1 MQCGE
6 LMYRKVTIMT
16 QGTDSVDNK
25 PKKPEKETIHSGHF
39 MVSEFELEAQDD
51 DDLVAVPV
59 PEEEGRP
66 SLPNTVDV
74 TLQISKLNTKERAA
88 QQISIDSSLSKL
100 FQCMSLAYRQKLTS
114 PKWNRF
120 KGIRLRWKDKI
131 RLNNVIWRCWHMQFI
146 RKQNTLVCQFASP
159 LDVNMH
165 DKPEAVVLE
174 GKYWK
179 RKLAAVTAE
188 YKKWRMFYR
197 NKLMG
202 WTAKD
207 GNDMITDAFDWQP
220 HSNDSVHSVGSMMV
234 DEDYM
239 EFMSDTLFST
249 ISANQPFAFPD
260 PREITRNAGGIA
272 DFIQPSLVQL
282 QPNLEDFMD
291 TLEPLQDLLSAKL
304 PSVPEEYI
312 PDDMFRGRSVGL
324 DVLGIQPEA
333 AVAQTQMAQQ
343 PMEQAPQS
351 SPLQYTATIYAQPE
365 TDSSFSAFA
374 PGSLQQA
381 AAQTA
386 YEDVSS
392 VNKVRTLRSSP
403 RSHPQH
409 LQNQQTQATPLPV
422 PQQSHALFQQPS
434 SAPQQQVVLCSSPQY
449 QAFSMS
455 DLGSSSSPS
464 HSPPSQPPPSPQL
477 PSYALSSQ
485 GAQCYKQP
493 YHRPGPQQQAGF
505 ASFRLPSSPVAIS
518 PSPTPGSEPPSL
530 RQSITSPTVKSPSLR
545 SNSLPRLQDD
555 TFVMP
560 KVEAFGDYSS
570 VGLSVPGV
578 KVTSHPIFQFD
589 DLTDNRTDSRPGKS
603 QQYSDSVGIYNFTGV
618 SEKGIGRTQS
628 VVPIL
633 PAPSPVSPQP
643 TTALLITT
651 STPVTVGQSLA
662 HPSNQLLLGP
672 LGGGGGVSGGK
683 GRDSPSDASAVTS
696 SAALSLS
703 PLSSPLNLA
712 SVSSPGPHSPSRSSP
727 LHSRVEV
734 DQRTQSRRKINNPP
748 KDRRTC
754 HINAEQK
761 RRCNI
766 KNGFDML
773 HSLIPQLNQNPNAKL
788 SKAAM
793 LQKGADY
800 IRQLRAERSQLRE
813 EMDNLRQQ
821 IECLNT
827 AISNCQAMLPATGA
841 PVSRQRASKMR
852 EMFNEYVRIRTLE
865 NWKFWIL
872 SILLEPLLQSYNAAV
887 STASLEDLY
896 RSTLLWVEQR
906 CSLADLRPAVLN
918 SLRYLCTA
926 TDILTDP
933 SRLPDEARKAVSKQQ
948 QDQRPNGTH

>member
-66 SLPNTVDV
+66 SLPNAVDV
-74 TLQISKLNTKERAA
+74 TVQISRLNTREISA
-88 QQISIDSSLSKL
+88 QHISIDSSLSKL

-197 NKLMG
+197 NKFMG
-202 WTAKD
+202 WSSKD
-207 GNDMITDAFDWQP
+207 GNDMITDMFDWQP
-220 HSNDSVHSVGSMMV
+220 HSNDSVHSMGSMMV

-312 PDDMFRGRSVGL
+312 PDDIFRGRGVGL
-324 DVLGIQPEA
+324 DLMGIQQQTTVSEA
-333 AVAQTQMAQQ
+333 QVSQPQPIVQPQLQQ
-343 PMEQAPQS
+343 PPTG
-351 SPLQYTATIYAQPE
+351 SPLQYTATIFAQTE
-365 TDSSFSAFA
+365 TDTSFQPSGPSAFQLVA
-374 PGSLQQA
+374 G
-381 AAQTA
+381 QTT
-386 YEDVSS
+386 YEEVPA
-392 VNKVRTLRSSP
+392 VGKVRCLRSSQ
-403 RSHPQH
+403 RTHQ
-409 LQNQQTQATPLPV
+409 QQQKQQTQPTPPPM
-422 PQQSHALFQQPS
+422 PQQSNTLFQQPS
-434 SAPQQQVVLCSSPQY
+434 GTPQQQQQVVLCSPAQY
-449 QAFSMS
+449 QAFNMGDQVSP
-455 DLGSSSSPS
+455 SSPC
-464 HSPPSQPPPSPQL
+464 HSPPLNPPPTPQL
-477 PSYALSSQ
+477 TNYALSQS
-485 GAQCYKQP
+485 YKQP
-493 YHRPGPQQQAGF
+493 YHQTNHQQQAGF
-505 ASFRLPSSPVAIS
+505 PSFRLSSSPVAAS
-518 PSPTPGSEPPSL
+518 HSPTPGSEPPNL
-530 RQSITSPTVKSPSLR
+530 RQSLASPTLKSPSFR
-545 SNSLPRLQDD
+545 SNSLPGLQDD
-555 TFVMP
+555 AFVMP
-560 KVEAFGDYSS
+560 KVEVFGDYSS
-570 VGLSVPGV
+570 VGLTMPGV
-578 KVTSHPIFQFD
+578 RLTRHPFHCFD
-589 DLTDNRTDSRPGKS
+589 DHTDNRTELQPGKS
-603 QQYSDSVGIYNFTGV
+603 QQFSDSVGIYNFTGASDKV
-618 SEKGIGRTQS
+618 IGRTQS

-633 PAPSPVSPQP
+633 PALSPVSSQP
-643 TTALLITT
+643 ATTLLITT
-651 STPVTVGQSLA
+651 STPVTVGQSMA
-662 HPSNQLLLGP
+662 HASSQLLLGP
-672 LGGGGGVSGGK
+672 LGVGVGGNGGK
-683 GRDSPSDASAVTS
+683 GPDSPSENSAVAS
-696 SAALSLS
+696 SPAGLSLS
-703 PLSSPLNLA
+703 PLPSPLSMA
-712 SVSSPGPHSPSRSSP
+712 SVGTAGPLSPSRSTS
-727 LHSRVEV
+727 LHSRAEV
-734 DQRTQSRRKINNPP
+734 DKRAQSRRKINTPP

-773 HSLIPQLNQNPNAKL
+773 HSLIPQLNQNPTAKL

-800 IRQLRAERSQLRE
+800 IRQMRAERSQLHD
-813 EMDNLRQQ
+813 EMDSLRQQ
-821 IECLNT
+821 VECLNT

-852 EMFNEYVRIRTLE
+852 EMFDEYVRIRTLE

-872 SILLEPLLQSYNAAV
+872 SVLLEPLLVSYNAAI

-896 RSTLLWVEQR
+896 RSTLLWVEQH
-906 CSLADLRPAVLN
+906 CSLVDLRPAVLN

-926 TDILTDP
+926 TEILTDP
-933 SRLPDEARKAVSKQQ
+933 SRLPDEARQAVNKQQ
-948 QDQRPNGTH
+948 QDQ

>member
-1 MQCGE
+1 MFRNRRDKSRG
-6 LMYRKVTIMT
+6 
-16 QGTDSVDNK
+16 SVK
-25 PKKPEKETIHSGHF
+25 
-39 MVSEFELEAQDD
+39 ELELSLKNILVKNEVEVVARWLHDV
-51 DDLVAVPV
+51 DLARVGTENCA
-59 PEEEGRP
+59 
-66 SLPNTVDV
+66 
-74 TLQISKLNTKERAA
+74 
-88 QQISIDSSLSKL
+88 
-100 FQCMSLAYRQKLTS
+100 RQKLTS

-197 NKLMG
+197 NRIMG
-202 WTAKD
+202 WSPKD
-207 GNDMITDAFDWQP
+207 GNDMITDMFDWQP
-220 HSNDSVHSVGSMMV
+220 HSNDSVHSMGSMMV

-260 PREITRNAGGIA
+260 QREITRNAGGIA
-272 DFIQPSLVQL
+272 DFIQPTLVQL

-291 TLEPLQDLLSAKL
+291 TLEPLQDLLNAKL

-312 PDDMFRGRSVGL
+312 PDDIFRGRGVGL
-324 DVLGIQPEA
+324 DIFAVQQEATVPQAQVLQSQPI
-333 AVAQTQMAQQ
+333 VQQ
-343 PMEQAPQS
+343 LPPD
-351 SPLQYTATIYAQPE
+351 SPLQYTATIFAQPE
-365 TDSSFSAFA
+365 ADTNFQTSGPSDF
-374 PGSLQQA
+374 QQA
-381 AAQTA
+381 AGQTT
-386 YEDVSS
+386 YEDV
-392 VNKVRTLRSSP
+392 VPVAKARALRLSR

-409 LQNQQTQATPLPV
+409 HPPQQQKQQTQAMSPPM
-422 PQQSHALFQQPS
+422 
-434 SAPQQQVVLCSSPQY
+434 PQQQVVLCSSPQY
-449 QAFSMS
+449 QAFSIS
-455 DLGSSSSPS
+455 DLGSSTSPS
-464 HSPPSQPPPSPQL
+464 HSPPQPPPPPPPPQL
-477 PSYALSSQ
+477 PSYSHSLGVQ
-485 GAQCYKQP
+485 NYKQV
-493 YHRPGPQQQAGF
+493 YHRTSPQQQAGF
-505 ASFRLPSSPVAIS
+505 QSFCLPTSSVTVS
-518 PSPTPGSEPPSL
+518 HSPTPGSEPPNL
-530 RQSITSPTVKSPSLR
+530 RQSVAAAPVLKTPSLR
-545 SNSLPRLQDD
+545 SNSLPGLQDD
-555 TFVMP
+555 TFIMP
-560 KVEAFGDYSS
+560 KYNQLKQRNRSRSGSSLVS
-570 VGLSVPGV
+570 VGGQQRQHPPPLVSHASDPTLA
-578 KVTSHPIFQFD
+578 TSIPLISTNPSSPSASTSTLQPLLAQL
-589 DLTDNRTDSRPGKS
+589 LTTN
-603 QQYSDSVGIYNFTGV
+603 SVGIYNFTGPLD
-618 SEKGIGRTQS
+618 KGIGRTQS

-633 PAPSPVSPQP
+633 PAPSPVSSQP
-643 TTALLITT
+643 ATALLITT
-651 STPVTVGQSLA
+651 STPVTMGQSMA
-662 HPSNQLLLGP
+662 HPPSQLLLGP
-672 LGGGGGVSGGK
+672 LDGGGGGSGGK
-683 GRDSPSDASAVTS
+683 GPDSPNDSSAVTS
-696 SAALSLS
+696 PAGMSLS

-712 SVSSPGPHSPSRSSP
+712 SVSSPGPLSPSRSGP
-727 LHSRVEV
+727 LHSTAEA
-734 DQRTQSRRKINNPP
+734 DQRARSRRKINTPP

-800 IRQLRAERSQLRE
+800 IRQLRAERSQLHD
-813 EMDNLRQQ
+813 EMDSLRQQ

-852 EMFNEYVRIRTLE
+852 EMFDEYVRIRTLE

-872 SILLEPLLQSYNAAV
+872 SILLEPLLASYNAAV

-896 RSTLLWVEQR
+896 RSTLLWVEQH

-933 SRLPDEARKAVSKQQ
+933 SRLPDEARQAVSRHQ
-948 QDQRPNGTH
+948 QDQQSDGTR

>member
-66 SLPNTVDV
+66 SLPNAVDV
-74 TLQISKLNTKERAA
+74 TVQISRLNTREISA
-88 QQISIDSSLSKL
+88 QHISIDSSLSKL

-197 NKLMG
+197 NKFMG
-202 WTAKD
+202 WSSKD
-207 GNDMITDAFDWQP
+207 GNDMITDMFDWQP
-220 HSNDSVHSVGSMMV
+220 HSNDSVHSMGSMMV

-312 PDDMFRGRSVGL
+312 PDDIFRGRGVGL
-324 DVLGIQPEA
+324 DLMGIQQQTTVSEA
-333 AVAQTQMAQQ
+333 QVSQPQPIVQPQLQQ
-343 PMEQAPQS
+343 PPTG
-351 SPLQYTATIYAQPE
+351 SPLQYTATIFAQTE
-365 TDSSFSAFA
+365 TDTSFQPSGPSAFQLVA
-374 PGSLQQA
+374 G
-381 AAQTA
+381 QTT
-386 YEDVSS
+386 YEEVPA
-392 VNKVRTLRSSP
+392 VGKVRCLRSSQ
-403 RSHPQH
+403 RTHQ
-409 LQNQQTQATPLPV
+409 QQQKQQTQPTPPPM
-422 PQQSHALFQQPS
+422 PQQSNTLFQQPS
-434 SAPQQQVVLCSSPQY
+434 GTPQQQQQVVLCSPAQY
-449 QAFSMS
+449 QAFNMGDQVSP
-455 DLGSSSSPS
+455 SSPC
-464 HSPPSQPPPSPQL
+464 HSPPLNPPPTPQL
-477 PSYALSSQ
+477 TNYALSQS
-485 GAQCYKQP
+485 YKQP
-493 YHRPGPQQQAGF
+493 YHQTNHQQQAGF
-505 ASFRLPSSPVAIS
+505 PSFRLSSSPVAAS
-518 PSPTPGSEPPSL
+518 HSPTPGSEPPNL
-530 RQSITSPTVKSPSLR
+530 RQSLASPTLKSPSFR
-545 SNSLPRLQDD
+545 SNSLPGLQDD
-555 TFVMP
+555 AFVMP
-560 KVEAFGDYSS
+560 KYNQLKQRNRSRSGSS
-570 VGLSVPGV
+570 LASVSGQQRQHPPPLVSHASDPTLATSLSLITPNPPSPS
-578 KVTSHPIFQFD
+578 TSTSTLQPLLAQL
-589 DLTDNRTDSRPGKS
+589 LTN
-603 QQYSDSVGIYNFTGV
+603 SVGIYNFTGASDKV
-618 SEKGIGRTQS
+618 IGRTQS

-633 PAPSPVSPQP
+633 PALSPVSSQP
-643 TTALLITT
+643 ATTLLITT
-651 STPVTVGQSLA
+651 STPVTVGQSMA
-662 HPSNQLLLGP
+662 H
-672 LGGGGGVSGGK
+672 
-683 GRDSPSDASAVTS
+683 ASS
-696 SAALSLS
+696 
-703 PLSSPLNLA
+703 
-712 SVSSPGPHSPSRSSP
+712 
-727 LHSRVEV
+727 
-734 DQRTQSRRKINNPP
+734 Q
-748 KDRRTC
+748 DRRTC

-773 HSLIPQLNQNPNAKL
+773 HSLIPQLNQNPTAKL

-800 IRQLRAERSQLRE
+800 IRQMRAERSQLHD
-813 EMDNLRQQ
+813 EMDSLRQQ
-821 IECLNT
+821 VECLNT

-852 EMFNEYVRIRTLE
+852 EMFDEYVRIRTLE

-872 SILLEPLLQSYNAAV
+872 SVLLEPLLVSYNAAI

-896 RSTLLWVEQR
+896 RSTLLWVEQH
-906 CSLADLRPAVLN
+906 CSLVDLRPAVLN

-926 TDILTDP
+926 TEILTDP
-933 SRLPDEARKAVSKQQ
+933 SRLPDEARQAVNKQQ
-948 QDQRPNGTH
+948 QDQ

>member
-560 KVEAFGDYSS
+560 KYNQLKQRNRSRSGSSLVS
-570 VGLSVPGV
+570 VGGQQRQHPPPLVSHASDPALATSLSLISTNPPSPS
-578 KVTSHPIFQFD
+578 TSTSTLQPLLAQL
-589 DLTDNRTDSRPGKS
+589 LTTN
-603 QQYSDSVGIYNFTGV
+603 SVGIYNFTGV

-662 HPSNQLLLGP
+662 HPSNQ
-672 LGGGGGVSGGK
+672 
-683 GRDSPSDASAVTS
+683 
-696 SAALSLS
+696 
-703 PLSSPLNLA
+703 
-712 SVSSPGPHSPSRSSP
+712 
-727 LHSRVEV
+727 
-734 DQRTQSRRKINNPP
+734 
-748 KDRRTC
+748 DRRTC